1 MVSYMPLGEDIK
13 DMLIMGRL
21 HFLLGG
27 FLLFSLGALIADA
40 LGGPGGLPRF
50 LTGYAVFF
58 PAHLSVSYSNDLYDV
73 KADSYNTP
81 SPFSGGSGVLK
92 RRPDLRRW
100 AFILSVTLIMIS
112 LGMSL
117 IFTII
122 FDMGVLFP
130 LYVLMGAL
138 LGWFYTAPPLKL
150 SYRGMGEISTALTI
164 GLLVPMMGYW
174 VMMGK
179 LDPGLLPFAPSLLL
193 YGGAFILNVQVPD
206 VEADLRGGKLSLVT
220 RIGRKRALRLVFVL
234 FLMASVHFW
243 GLYLMDLGPDGI
255 DLLPFALASM
265 VPLLASL
272 PSFLMS
278 TQDRKRATYMVTANL
293 GSNFILLGSL
303 NAVLLLSS

>member
-1 MVSYMPLGEDIK
+1 MPLGEDIK

-40 LGGPGGLPRF
+40 MGGPGGLPRF
-50 LTGYAVFF
+50 LMGYAVFF

-81 SPFSGGSGVLK
+81 SPFSGGSGVLN
-92 RRPDLRRW
+92 RRPELRRW

-112 LGMSL
+112 LVMSL
-117 IFTII
+117 IFMII

-174 VMMGK
+174 IMMGK
-179 LDPGLLPFAPSLLL
+179 LDPGPLPFAPSLLL
-193 YGGAFILNVQVPD
+193 YGCTFILNVQVPD
-206 VEADLRGGKLSLVT
+206 VEADLLGGKRSLVT
-220 RIGRKRALRLVFVL
+220 RVGREKALDLVFIL
-234 FLMASVHFW
+234 SLMASVHLW
-243 GLYLMDLGPDGI
+243 GLYLMGLGPVGMDM
-255 DLLPFALASM
+255 LPFALASL
-265 VPLLASL
+265 VPVIASM
-272 PSFLMS
+272 PSLVS
-278 TQDRKRATYMVTANL
+278 RARNRRRATYMVTANL
-293 GSNFILLGSL
+293 GSNFIFLGSIDL
-303 NAVLLLSS
+303 GLLLLQ